1 MQRRVSS
8 GFLLDCSTKAWL
20 IIIFQ
25 LEKQIWGDYAWNR
38 FLRDFYFEEQR
49 CGYVPKMPTI
59 VKIIAEL
66 NGYWVFCL
74 ETLLNCEM
82 CQTELRWSHKGNHL
96 GHFRGVGRYNSHKRS
111 NTLRFVFLRRGFL
124 PESRLVGSKEGL
136 FQLVGNSCLFKINL
150 TQKHR
155 FELIF
160 KNLEIP
166 AAFTLGHLLRQH
178 NQKFKIYSAQLCL
191 PQPLCSV

>member
-66 NGYWVFCL
+66 NVFCFVFCL
-74 ETLLNCEM
+74 ETVKCVKRK
-82 CQTELRWSHKGNHL
+82 RWSQKGKHL

>member
-1 MQRRVSS
+1 MQRRVS

-49 CGYVPKMPTI
+49 CGYVPKKPII

-74 ETLLNCEM
+74 ETVKCVK
-82 CQTELRWSHKGNHL
+82 QKRWSQKGKHL

-111 NTLRFVFLRRGFL
+111 LRFVFLRRGFL

>member
-1 MQRRVSS
+1 MGIECFVLKP
-8 GFLLDCSTKAWL
+8 FWTVNC
-20 IIIFQ
+20 
-25 LEKQIWGDYAWNR
+25 
-38 FLRDFYFEEQR
+38 
-49 CGYVPKMPTI
+49 
-59 VKIIAEL
+59 VKRK
-66 NGYWVFCL
+66 
-74 ETLLNCEM
+74 
-82 CQTELRWSHKGNHL
+82 RWSQKGNHL

-178 NQKFKIYSAQLCL
+178 NQKFKIHTAQLRL
-191 PQPLCSV
+191 PKSICSVSKSSKFLLPNCCHYTGEEKMYEHK